1 MLSVLLY
8 SGEFLGICRH
18 DPERKLQYGSVKP
31 LVFFPGQVSPFSR
44 LPCSSFQIVSDQ
56 TADSWERFPSW
67 YSTTAIHILCMRACH
82 GHPSEADAELE
93 RHLAVLMHVWKRGL
107 DLVTLGTAKAAIPI
121 SFPSDPTNRIL
132 FFRAESNET
141 AFSLGTLRIPQKSTG
156 NPFSI

>member
-8 SGEFLGICRH
+8 SGEFLGLCRH
-18 DPERKLQYGSVKP
+18 DPERRLQYGSVKP

-56 TADSWERFPSW
+56 TADSWERFPAW

-93 RHLAVLMHVWKRGL
+93 RHLAVLNACVKG
-107 DLVTLGTAKAAIPI
+107 GTRL
-121 SFPSDPTNRIL
+121 SDTWDSKGCHTHQLPL
-132 FFRAESNET
+132 WSHKSGYS
-141 AFSLGTLRIPQKSTG
+141 SLEQSPMKL
-156 NPFSI
+156 PFHWEL